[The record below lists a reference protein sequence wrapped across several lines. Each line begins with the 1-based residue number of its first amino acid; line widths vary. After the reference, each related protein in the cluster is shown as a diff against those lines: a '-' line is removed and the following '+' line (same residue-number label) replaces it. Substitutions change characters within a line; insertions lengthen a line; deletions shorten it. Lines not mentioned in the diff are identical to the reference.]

1 MKNIKNHLKASL
13 WMLFGIFFVFN
24 IVILM
29 NSESSLLNQEKKQE
43 NANFEIARIAKPK
56 PEPKPKPKP
65 KPEPAKA
72 KKSTAAPSIS
82 SSLSGIDTG
91 LDAFMSSDL
100 SMDDTLLGDVSKNVV
115 MSEDSVDEAPK
126 PTHRAAMEYP
136 AKARKSGITGYVLMN
151 LLVSKDGDVE
161 KVKVLESQP
170 AGLFDEVAIAGVK
183 EWKFKPAQYQGQP
196 VKVWAK
202 QKISFNLQ

>member
-1 MKNIKNHLKASL
+1 VKKLQNHLKAFL
-13 WMLFGIFFVFN
+13 WMLFGLFFVFY
-24 IVILM
+24 IVVLM
-29 NSESSLLNQEKKQE
+29 NSESTPHDQEKKKE
-43 NANFEIARIAKPK
+43 STSFEIAKVNKPK

-65 KPEPAKA
+65 KNEQTKA
-72 KKSTAAPSIS
+72 KKSDIAPSLS

-91 LDAFMSSDL
+91 LDAFMSSDMKMEE
-100 SMDDTLLGDVSKNVV
+100 SLLGDVSKDVI

-136 AKARKSGITGYVLMN
+136 GKARKSGITGYVLVN
-151 LLVSKDGDVE
+151 LLVNQDGSVAN
-161 KVKVLESQP
+161 VKVLESEP
-170 AGLFDEVAIAGVK
+170 AGVFDAVAVAGVK
-183 EWKFKPAQYQGQP
+183 EWKFKPAQYKGQA

>member
-1 MKNIKNHLKASL
+1 MF
-13 WMLFGIFFVFN
+13 FGIFFVFN

-29 NSESSLLNQEKKQE
+29 NSEDSLLNQEKKKE
-43 NANFEIARIAKPK
+43 SASFEVARITKPK

-72 KKSTAAPSIS
+72 KKSSAAPSIS

-91 LDAFMSSDL
+91 LDSFMSSDL
-100 SMDDTLLGDVSKNVV
+100 SMDDSLLGDVNKNVV

-126 PTHRAAMEYP
+126 PSHRTAMEYP
-136 AKARKSGITGYVLMN
+136 AKARKTGTTGYVLMN
-151 LLVSKDGDVE
+151 LLVSKEGNVE
-161 KVKVLESQP
+161 KVKVLESEP
-170 AGLFDEVAIAGVK
+170 AGVFDDVAVAGVK
-183 EWKFKPAQYQGQP
+183 EWKFKPAQYQGQA